1 MLVTIDGKEQP
12 ELNGEG
18 QVLAEVLTNAK
29 KSLEGSG
36 RMVVAIECDGRNIPP
51 EDIEKTLRAPATT
64 YWQVNFVTTNPLKLA
79 EDALNATSA
88 ILKEIE
94 MLNTTTAN
102 LLSQSQVKDAMSAM
116 GVLCSRWN
124 EAYKGVYNVIR
135 LLGLDPAAIELSTT
149 TAEKVMGRLGEHL
162 QQVKATL
169 ETQDYVQ
176 LADILNYE
184 LGPQVDDWRTIV
196 NSLLER
202 VTTEE

>member
-1 MLVTIDGKEQP
+1 MLITIDGKEMP
-12 ELNGEG
+12 DMNGEG

-29 KSLEGSG
+29 KSLEGTG
-36 RMVVAIECDGRNIPP
+36 RMVVAIECDGRNLPP
-51 EDIEKTLRAPATT
+51 EEIEKALRGPATT

-79 EDALNATSA
+79 ADALNATSA
-88 ILKEIE
+88 ILAEVQQ
-94 MLNTTTAN
+94 LNETTAN
-102 LLSQSQVKDAMSAM
+102 LLSQSQIKDAMGMM
-116 GVLCSRWN
+116 GQLCSRWN
-124 EAYKGVYNVIR
+124 DAYKGVYNVIR

-162 QQVKATL
+162 QQVKVTL

-202 VTTEE
+202 VTEE